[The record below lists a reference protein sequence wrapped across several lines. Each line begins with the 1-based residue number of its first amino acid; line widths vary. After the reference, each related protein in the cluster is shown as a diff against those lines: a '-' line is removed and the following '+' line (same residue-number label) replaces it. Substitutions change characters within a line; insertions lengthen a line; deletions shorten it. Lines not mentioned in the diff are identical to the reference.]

1 MKIINCGMEM
11 YFTMAPYAH
20 VNIITEK
27 KSSIDFENN
36 IAEFGRLLIGNTIFR
51 GKNIAF
57 RATKLLC
64 EYGFSKLNLNK
75 IFIYNLIYI

>member
-36 IAEFGRLLIGNTIFR
+36 ILL
-51 GKNIAF
+51 
-57 RATKLLC
+57 
-64 EYGFSKLNLNK
+64 SP
-75 IFIYNLIYI
+75 FIPEIMDP